1 MSIRIDI
8 KRKVEAGRK
17 IQCELMVLWGEQGV
31 IEKYFD
37 PVREWQ
43 NVSDQRVQGRS
54 LLCGHF
60 IAEEAP
66 ELLLDHI
73 LPFLDVDTK

>member
-1 MSIRIDI
+1 
-8 KRKVEAGRK
+8 
-17 IQCELMVLWGEQGV
+17 MVLWGEQGV

-54 LLCGHF
+54 LTLWQF
-60 IAEEAP
+60 YR
-66 ELLLDHI
+66 
-73 LPFLDVDTK
+73 